1 MKPLSPRAR
10 LLLERHR
17 ARESLSA
24 HEHLSTDD
32 KKNLIAIIQQRGAR
46 GDIPSVDVPAA
57 PPAAPPSSWVA
68 RLWAAPLGKLAIA
81 TVVAGSVAATVA
93 LRKKSE
99 RPIVVEAKA
108 PQAEAPQTEPS
119 PTDAVP
125 APAPPP
131 MAPSASTPA
140 SPPRS
145 SAKTGRSSDVRAAPT
160 DPVEPTIDAE
170 MRLLKAAQT
179 SLGAGNAT
187 EALRLLD
194 EHAARFPSSKLAEA
208 REVTRVNALC
218 KLGQTAQASKEA
230 DRFLARHPDSPFVE
244 RVKKVCSP

>member
-10 LLLERHR
+10 LLLDRHR
-17 ARESLSA
+17 AQESVSA
-24 HEHLSTDD
+24 QEHLSKDD
-32 KKNLIAIIQQRGAR
+32 KKNLLAVIQQRGAR
-46 GDIPSVDVPAA
+46 GDIPSVDVPAG

-68 RLWAAPLGKLAIA
+68 RLWATPLGKLAIA
-81 TVVAGSVAATVA
+81 AVVAGPVAATVA

-99 RPIVVEAKA
+99 PPTFVEAMA
-108 PQAEAPQTEPS
+108 PQADAPKAEPS
-119 PTDAVP
+119 PTGGVP
-125 APAPPP
+125 AIAPPP
-131 MAPSASTPA
+131 MAPSASTPT
-140 SPPRS
+140 SPLRS
-145 SAKTGRSSDVRAAPT
+145 SAKTGKSSDVRVPPT

-179 SLGAGNAT
+179 ALNSGNAA

-194 EHAARFPSSKLAEA
+194 EHASRFPSSKLSEA
-208 REVTRVNALC
+208 REVTRVTTLC
-218 KLGQTAQASKEA
+218 KLGQIAQATKEA